1 MSLPFFNARPTHP
14 NRLVKGCAV
23 LLAALV
29 VLLAVLAVCPA
40 AHEWFHHDAD
50 HEDHE
55 CVVTLFAHGVTA
67 SLAAVALV
75 LVSWRLIGLTVP
87 LAREFSLP
95 AQPCRLPP
103 AQAPPVG

>member
-1 MSLPFFNARPTHP
+1 MSLSFFNARPQKT

-23 LLAALV
+23 LLAAV
-29 VLLAVLAVCPA
+29 VLLLAVLAVCPA
-40 AHEWFHHDAD
+40 AHQWLHHDAD

-55 CVVTLFAHGVTA
+55 CAVTLFVHGITTP
-67 SLAAVALV
+67 LAAVALV
-75 LVSWRLIGLTVP
+75 LISWRIISHTVP

-95 AQPCRLPP
+95 AEPCRLPQ